1 VTLLLLQ
8 VGPEAGDVIEQPA
21 RLVLSGVDSGPQ
33 EQLPGEV
40 PGLRDPGAQPQL
52 VPLRRGDQL
61 DLVGVEAELV
71 EPVQPFGDPAPLV
84 LGAQDLLAG
93 QLLPQGLVAAS
104 QLLGDLERVDIVLQQ
119 PAGLQVEQLAGYP
132 LGGQLDVVLA
142 LPV

>member
-1 VTLLLLQ
+1 M
-8 VGPEAGDVIEQPA
+8 
-21 RLVLSGVDSGPQ
+21 
-33 EQLPGEV
+33 
-40 PGLRDPGAQPQL
+40 
-52 VPLRRGDQL
+52 
-61 DLVGVEAELV
+61 
-71 EPVQPFGDPAPLV
+71 QPFGDPAPLV